1 MNKTEY
7 DEIQVNLIKKSLDK
21 DKKDLYIPVERRKG
35 EDGVL
40 KFINL
45 VCFLSWGVVF
55 IIFSI
60 IVKAGRSVA
69 YIKQH
74 DLLWL
79 SSNFWRINL
88 LEIAL
93 FVTFGCIVVCM
104 MSIILNFTRHRRKS
118 DRIKRSLIICEILCF
133 IFGAFLILKIY

>member
-21 DKKDLYIPVERRKG
+21 EQKDLYIPVERRKG
-35 EDGVL
+35 EDGIL

-45 VCFLSWGVVF
+45 VCFLSWGTIF

-79 SSNFWRINL
+79 SSRFWRINL

-93 FVTFGCIVVCM
+93 FVTFGCIIVCM

-118 DRIKRSLIICEILCF
+118 DRIKRSLIICEIISF